1 MTNSAAPVVECEKM
15 HVTLPVSHLAAAIE
29 FYVTKL
35 GFRLGFL
42 WGEPAFFAGISLGEV
57 EIFLKEDTPAPNAGA
72 VVFMVGDADALY
84 EFHRANGVEVMEEID
99 DREYGIRDYAVKDLY
114 GYRLVFGH
122 HIYTVGPTITIERVD
137 VPVRLEKRLAG
148 LLQDLAEHKRMTVG
162 NCLEEILLHT
172 NEGVEPHTKSQ
183 LKYIEGLKEEVWDRL
198 RQPCELSVCGGVSTE
213 VFELFEKPVRQRPY
227 DDSMDLPIAC
237 FGVPGCWVRDW
248 PRPRCLILRLDIRC
262 RRGSMPSIAGIA
274 PR

>member
-1 MTNSAAPVVECEKM
+1 MTNPTPPPIECEKM
-15 HVTLPVSHLAAAIE
+15 HVTLPVSDLSAAIE

-42 WGEPAFFAGISLGEV
+42 WGESAWFAGITLGEM

-84 EFHRANGVEVMEEID
+84 EFHRANGVEVVEAIS

-122 HIYTVGPTITIERVD
+122 PIYNVGPKIRIERVD

-148 LLQDLAEHKRMTVG
+148 LLQDLAEHKRMSVG
-162 NCLEEILLHT
+162 SCLEEILLHT

-183 LKYIEGLKEEVWDRL
+183 LRYIEELKKKHGIDYDSHGSYRFVEE
-198 RQPCELSVCGGVSTE
+198 
-213 VFELFEKPVRQRPY
+213 
-227 DDSMDLPIAC
+227 
-237 FGVPGCWVRDW
+237 
-248 PRPRCLILRLDIRC
+248 
-262 RRGSMPSIAGIA
+262 
-274 PR
+274 